1 MNVVAVSRDHED
13 LQRKY
18 SQVQREMETTSREL
32 ANRDTQLIQLRK
44 RKYRTPSAVFCL
56 FLLYSAFLHGSL
68 TSEEKY

>member
-44 RKYRTPSAVFCL
+44 RKYTFCCVLHL
-56 FLLYSAFLHGSL
+56 FALLCLSPWLIDQ
-68 TSEEKY
+68 

>member
-44 RKYRTPSAVFCL
+44 RKYPFCCFLPL
-56 FLLYSAFLHGSL
+56 FALLCLSPWLIDQ
-68 TSEEKY
+68 